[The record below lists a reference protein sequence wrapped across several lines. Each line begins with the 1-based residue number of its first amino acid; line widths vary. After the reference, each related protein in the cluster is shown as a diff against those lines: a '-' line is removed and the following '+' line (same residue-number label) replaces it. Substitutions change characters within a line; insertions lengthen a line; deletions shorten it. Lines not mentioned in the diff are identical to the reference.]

1 MANLMEGLLEQRDR
15 VRDLVKIYEELPGG
29 VGIFGAAI
37 MKQNLKL
44 TDEAITTG
52 DVVKMARAY
61 EELKGHE

>member
-44 TDEAITTG
+44 ADEAITTG